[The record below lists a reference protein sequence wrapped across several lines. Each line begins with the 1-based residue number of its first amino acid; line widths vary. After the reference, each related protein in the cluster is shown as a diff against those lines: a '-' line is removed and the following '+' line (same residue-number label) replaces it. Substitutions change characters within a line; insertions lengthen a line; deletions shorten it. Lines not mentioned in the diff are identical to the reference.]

1 MSNFSQLVLEKMML
15 TVFSIKAHWKLQ
27 TDTITVLHLYLAV
40 VLFWHYWQTLPK
52 APNIDTANISQ
63 VRRYRNLISTSIYR
77 WSHSTIMFYYK
88 LINTFTLLKSAIKI
102 TLIKNDMYQHSN
114 CHSTIIGFI
123 LQISLQSEQRQI
135 NYENQLIKS

>member
-1 MSNFSQLVLEKMML
+1 MKYQRLTQDFIAPPRKIVFFYYSLLWHMSNFSQLVLEKMML

-27 TDTITVLHLYLAV
+27 TDMITVLHLYLAV
-40 VLFWHYWQTLPK
+40 VLFWRYWQTLPK

-88 LINTFTLLKSAIKI
+88 LINTFTLLKLAI
-102 TLIKNDMYQHSN
+102 NS
-114 CHSTIIGFI
+114 
-123 LQISLQSEQRQI
+123 
-135 NYENQLIKS
+135 